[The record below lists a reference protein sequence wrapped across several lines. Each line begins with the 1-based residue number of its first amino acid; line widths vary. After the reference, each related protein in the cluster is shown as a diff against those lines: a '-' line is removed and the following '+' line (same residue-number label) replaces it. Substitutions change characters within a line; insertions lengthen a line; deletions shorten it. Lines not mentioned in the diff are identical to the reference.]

1 MLFNQYPYL
10 NENDL
15 NLDFLLKRL
24 HEIEQIVENFVNL
37 ETIKFADPI
46 LWNITTQYQKG
57 TIVIDAQGN
66 AYISKKIVPTGVEL
80 NDEEYW
86 LEIFNFMDYVKT
98 FNSNLT
104 FNIESNTSRATVP
117 HNVNDWL
124 LWDDVLYKV
133 ISPIAIDDIL
143 DNSAGGNLEHFT
155 VELFCKAWI
164 YNSTQL
170 INQYKTDID
179 ASELSFTQNLQ
190 QQFDQVL
197 AGATVDSEVINAR
210 VGWNGEQFTT
220 LKNAIT
226 GQITQLRS
234 LLSDYFFNDQLDDT
248 ALYANKYIQ
257 NDGTLDNSTSYSTTD
272 FIAMEDGE
280 VILANHPRIIATYD
294 SNKSLIFRYSYAP
307 ADYDYDKTALVAAP
321 TGGGFVRITFY
332 NTDIADDKQFAVI
345 PKTFTKVSNI
355 KRELANDFDLLP
367 FGVLVE
373 NYYYNQFDSQV
384 ASNEYSYYRVPIV
397 NGHTYTVYPAARFV
411 IQKND
416 RFGLVDNT
424 LTTNSH
430 TPYTFTAVTD
440 GYAYITYYNNT
451 INNAALYERSYY
463 SGLEVI
469 GNKRYIF
476 NDVLPLDCTIY
487 GRLRG
492 ILTGLKILGFGD
504 SIMEG
509 GANGGVG
516 IPQILGNKYNIRRSN
531 YAVGG
536 ATMGYNINTT
546 QIYSQIEQAHT
557 DGQEV
562 DIVLINGGTNDI
574 NGVTP
579 NCPLGSFSTSF
590 SDPAT
595 VNTFT
600 EGLDK
605 CFYLIRN
612 YWPRAIV
619 MFVRAHNMSSRDEQ
633 RQIDYGNRAIEVCNK
648 WGVRV
653 VDIFN
658 IMNTQLSWFET
669 EYLADT
675 THPNQNGYDTFYIPE
690 IESALYEHRNAIK
703 LYK

>member
-1 MLFNQYPYL
+1 MFNQYPYI

-15 NLDFLLKRL
+15 NLDFILKRL
-24 HEIEQIVENFVNL
+24 RVLKQMVENFINL
-37 ETIKFADPI
+37 ETMKFADPI

-57 TIVIDAQGN
+57 TIVIDTQGN
-66 AYISKKIVPTGVEL
+66 AYVSKKIVPAGVEL

-86 LEIFNFMDYVKT
+86 LVIFNFMDYVKT

-104 FNIESNTSRATVP
+104 FNIESNTSRATAAYSVD
-117 HNVNDWL
+117 DWL

-133 ISPIAIDDIL
+133 VSPIAIDDIL
-143 DNSAGGNLEHFT
+143 DNSSGGNLERFT

-164 YNSTQL
+164 YNSTQI
-170 INQYKTDID
+170 INQYKIDID

-190 QQFDQVL
+190 EQFDQVL

-210 VGWNGEQFTT
+210 VGWDGEQFST

-234 LLSDYFFNDQLDDT
+234 LLSDYFFNDKMDDT
-248 ALYANKYIQ
+248 ALFANKYIQ
-257 NDGTLDNSTSYSTTD
+257 NDGTLDDSTSYSTTD

-280 VILANHPRIIATYD
+280 VILANHPRVIATYD
-294 SNKSLIFRYSYAP
+294 SNKSLIFRYSYVP
-307 ADYDYDKTALVAAP
+307 ADYNYDKTALVAAP
-321 TGGGFVRITFY
+321 IGGGYVRITFY

-345 PKTFTKVSNI
+345 PKTFAKVANI

-367 FGVLVE
+367 LGVFVE
-373 NYYYNQFDSQV
+373 NYYYNQFDSQIG
-384 ASNEYSYYRVPIV
+384 SNEYSYYKVPIV
-397 NGHTYTVYPAARFV
+397 NGHTYTAYPAARFV
-411 IQKND
+411 IQKD
-416 RFGLVDNT
+416 DQFHLVDNT
-424 LTTNSH
+424 LTSNSH

-451 INNAALYERSYY
+451 INNAALYERSYN
-463 SGLEVI
+463 SGIEI
-469 GNKRYIF
+469 FGNKRYIF
-476 NDVLPLDCTIY
+476 NDVLPMDCTIY

-492 ILTGLKILGFGD
+492 VLCGLKILGVGD

-509 GANGGVG
+509 SANGGVG
-516 IPQILGNKYNIRRSN
+516 IPDILGSKYNIRRSN

-557 DGQEV
+557 DGIEA
-562 DIVLINGGTNDI
+562 DIILVNGGTNDI

-579 NCPLGSFSTSF
+579 NCPIGTFSTSF

-595 VNTFT
+595 INTFT
-600 EGLDK
+600 EGMDK

-619 MFVRAHNMSSRDEQ
+619 LYIRDHNMASRDEQ

-648 WGVRV
+648 WGIRV
-653 VDIFN
+653 IDIFN
-658 IMNTQLSWFET
+658 IMNTQLAWFET
-669 EYLADT
+669 EYLVDT

-690 IESALYEHRNAIK
+690 IESSLYEHRNSIK
-703 LYK
+703 YYR